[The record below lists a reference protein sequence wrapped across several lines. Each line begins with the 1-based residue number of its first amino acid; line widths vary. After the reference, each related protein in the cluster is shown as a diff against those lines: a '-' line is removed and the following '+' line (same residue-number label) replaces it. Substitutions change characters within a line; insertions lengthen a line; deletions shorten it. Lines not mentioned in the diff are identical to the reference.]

1 MGKKC
6 FPCRR
11 KVIPIKDAREK
22 KVNEDKNA
30 CVSWCRTMKM
40 NIFLQSVTLEIS
52 FNSYFCRCL

>member
-11 KVIPIKDAREK
+11 KVIPIKDVREK

-40 NIFLQSVTLEIS
+40 NIFCNL
-52 FNSYFCRCL
+52 